1 MVEKFNGTF
10 LEDMMYPTMPQIP
23 AAAMRGG
30 NPSQQFGYPATQMQ
44 QGAGAA
50 VPQNPVY
57 GSQPVYMA
65 KGGPVGAGPQQQIGQ
80 GSGKGQQGQSGK
92 GQQAPGQQAP
102 MQMPGESMNAAM
114 EAFSQQQDMQRGQMG
129 GGYQNATPQQRIM
142 GFFSDAG
149 QKPQQGQMGQ
159 GLAALR
165 GYEGFMG
172 QQGGPGMGPQPI
184 DYPPGQMPQQ
194 SRQDMRADFDRFRQ
208 GNADRTAGFRQA
220 MQNPNL
226 SPDQKRQMIAD
237 FRSGTEQNKA
247 VSQDML
253 QRMRQARGQQAPMGM
268 PQQMPQAQQM
278 DMMRT
283 AQAME
288 QARMQGIPVQQALPA
303 GLQAL
308 ANFRP
313 QY

>member
-23 AAAMRGG
+23 AATMRGG
-30 NPSQQFGYPATQMQ
+30 SPSQQFGYPATQMQ

-80 GSGKGQQGQSGK
+80 GSGKGQQAPGGMPQQMGQSGK

-114 EAFSQQQDMQRGQMG
+114 EAFSQQQGVQ
-129 GGYQNATPQQRIM
+129 PQQAM
-142 GFFSDAG
+142 
-149 QKPQQGQMGQ
+149 QQGPMGPMGQ

-165 GYEGFMG
+165 GYQDFM
-172 QQGGPGMGPQPI
+172 
-184 DYPPGQMPQQ
+184 GQMPQQ
-194 SRQDMRADFDRFRQ
+194 SRQDARADFDRFNQ
-208 GNADRTAGFRQA
+208 GRRDTTAGFRQA

-226 SPDQKRQMIAD
+226 STAERQRMIAD
-237 FRSGTEQNKA
+237 FRAGTEQSKLQ
-247 VSQDML
+247 SQDML

-268 PQQMPQAQQM
+268 PQQMPQQMSQQQM
-278 DMMRT
+278 DMMGQVR
-283 AQAME
+283 ARE
-288 QARMQGIPVQQALPA
+288 LARMQGMPTQQSLQSGIKAL
-303 GLQAL
+303 G
-308 ANFRP
+308 NFNP
-313 QY
+313 MG